1 MLRMETGEG
10 RAVKQ
15 FNVYLPMDVIRSVK
29 HHAVD
34 TEQSLS
40 AIVETALLEY
50 LDRTDNTRSGSRRG
64 RSHGK

>member
-1 MLRMETGEG
+1 MAEDRT
-10 RAVKQ
+10 VKQ
-15 FNVYLPMDVIRSVK
+15 FNVYLSTDVIRCVK

-40 AIVETALLEY
+40 AIVERALLDY
-50 LDRTDNTRSGSRRG
+50 LDRADRGSRRG